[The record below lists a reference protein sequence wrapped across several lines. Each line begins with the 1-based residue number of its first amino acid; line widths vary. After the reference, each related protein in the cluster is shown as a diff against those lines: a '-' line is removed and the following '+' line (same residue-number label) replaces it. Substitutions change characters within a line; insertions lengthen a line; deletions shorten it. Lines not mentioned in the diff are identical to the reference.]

1 MITIYL
7 GDITDYLRQQ
17 AVVSDSDAQLIT
29 EGNYK
34 NLESGTYFTSL
45 GDLTN
50 LVMLGDV
57 LQQADC
63 IVYSPPPDKWS
74 DSLFGNSQ
82 MQTWTEDYLNIFRF
96 RCKVENYTNAR
107 EPEFD
112 QILTLADTRKTD
124 SSQLWIAG
132 CSISKGD
139 GVDTRTRYGQLLA
152 DRLNISASF
161 LTRTGSSIAWAADQ
175 ILRSDIRPGDLVI
188 WGITSHT
195 RLTKFEMNE
204 ISCFTLN
211 CKGWELPSSTVEY
224 LVSDQALYHSVISV
238 HQVINFC
245 AKINAKLILANL
257 LDQSVINYIQDF
269 PNLIMLN
276 GIWGRD
282 SSDMFLDIGADL
294 IHPGIQTH
302 AFYADQI
309 YQKIQTLVAQS

>member
-7 GDITDYLRQQ
+7 GDISDYLRHH
-17 AVVSDSDAQLIT
+17 AVMSDPDAQLIT
-29 EGNYK
+29 GEDYK
-34 NLESGTYFTSL
+34 NLKPGTYFTSL

-50 LVMLGDV
+50 LAVLGDV
-57 LQQADC
+57 LQQADR
-63 IVYSPPPDKWS
+63 IVYSPPDKWS
-74 DSLFGNSQ
+74 DSLFGKSQ

-96 RCKVENYTNAR
+96 RSKVENYTNTR

-124 SSQLWIAG
+124 NSQLWIAG

-139 GVDTRTRYGQLLA
+139 GVDSRTRYGQLLA
-152 DRLNISASF
+152 DRLGTSASF
-161 LTRTGSSIAWAADQ
+161 LTRSGSSIAWAADQ
-175 ILRSDIRPGDLVI
+175 ILRSDIRPGDTVV

-204 ISCFTLN
+204 VRCFGLN
-211 CKGWELPSSTVEY
+211 HKVWEHTPSTTEY

-245 AKINAKLILANL
+245 TKINAKLILAVL

-269 PNLIMLN
+269 PNLVMLN
-276 GIWGRD
+276 RIWGRD
-282 SSDMFLDIGADL
+282 PDNVFIDLGSDSE
-294 IHPGIQTH
+294 HPGTKTH
-302 AFYADQI
+302 EFYADQI
-309 YQKIQTLVAQS
+309 YQKIQTLVAPT

>member
-7 GDITDYLRQQ
+7 GDITDYLRQH
-17 AVVSDSDAQLIT
+17 AVMSDSDAQLIT
-29 EGNYK
+29 EENYK

-50 LVMLGDV
+50 LTVLGNV
-57 LQQADC
+57 LQQADR

-74 DSLFGNSQ
+74 DSLFGKSQ

-96 RCKVENYTNAR
+96 RCKVENYANAR

-132 CSISKGD
+132 CSITHGQ
-139 GVDTRTRYGQLLA
+139 GVSHNTRYGQLLA
-152 DRLNISASF
+152 DRLDTDVSF
-161 LTRTGSSIAWAADQ
+161 LTLPGSSIAWAADQ
-175 ILRSDIRPGDLVI
+175 ILRSDIRPRDVVV

-195 RLTKFEMNE
+195 RLTKFEKNE
-204 ISCFTLN
+204 IRCFGINHTVW
-211 CKGWELPSSTVEY
+211 KQTPSIIEY
-224 LVSDQALYHSVISV
+224 LASDQALYHSVISV

-245 AKINAKLILANL
+245 TKINAKLILASL
-257 LDQSVINYIQDF
+257 FDQSVINYIQDF
-269 PNLIMLN
+269 PNLVMLN

-282 SSDMFLDIGADL
+282 RNNMFIDIGTDL
-294 IHPGIQTH
+294 IHPGIKTH

-309 YQKIQTLVAQS
+309 YQKIQTLVAPT

>member
-17 AVVSDSDAQLIT
+17 AVMSDSDAQLIT

-50 LVMLGDV
+50 LAMLGNV
-57 LQQADC
+57 LQQADR

-74 DSLFGNSQ
+74 DSLFGKSQ

-96 RCKVENYTNAR
+96 RCKVENYTNVR

-132 CSISKGD
+132 CSISHGQ
-139 GVDTRTRYGQLLA
+139 GVSDNTRYGQLLA
-152 DRLNISASF
+152 DRLDTDVSF
-161 LTRTGSSIAWAADQ
+161 LTLSCSSIAWAADQ

-195 RLTKFEMNE
+195 RLTKFDMNE
-204 ISCFTLN
+204 IRCFNLHY
-211 CKGWELPSSTVEY
+211 KVSRPLPSSIVEY

-282 SSDMFLDIGADL
+282 SSDMFIDIGSDL
-294 IHPGIQTH
+294 LHPGIKTH

-309 YQKIQTLVAQS
+309 YQKIQTLVA

>member
-17 AVVSDSDAQLIT
+17 AVMSDSDAQLIT

-50 LVMLGDV
+50 LAMLGNV
-57 LQQADC
+57 LQQADR

-74 DSLFGNSQ
+74 DSLFGKSQ
-82 MQTWTEDYLNIFRF
+82 MQTLTEDYLNIFRF
-96 RCKVENYTNAR
+96 RCKVENYTNVR

-161 LTRTGSSIAWAADQ
+161 LTRSGSSIAWAADQ

-195 RLTKFEMNE
+195 RLTTFHMNE
-204 ISCFTLN
+204 IRVFALHS
-211 CKGWELPSSTVEY
+211 KVSKPLPSSIVEY

-245 AKINAKLILANL
+245 TKINAKLILANL

-269 PNLIMLN
+269 PNLIMLA

-282 SSDMFLDIGADL
+282 SSDSFIDIGSDL
-294 IHPGIQTH
+294 KHPGIKTH

-309 YQKIQTLVAQS
+309 YQKIQTLVA

>member
-17 AVVSDSDAQLIT
+17 AVMSDSDAQLIT

-50 LVMLGDV
+50 LAMLGNV
-57 LQQADC
+57 LQQADR

-74 DSLFGNSQ
+74 DSLFGKSQ

-96 RCKVENYTNAR
+96 RCKVENYTNVR

-152 DRLNISASF
+152 DRLNTSASF
-161 LTRTGSSIAWAADQ
+161 LTRSGSSIAWAADQ

-204 ISCFTLN
+204 IRCFNLTY
-211 CKGWELPSSTVEY
+211 KVSRPLPSSIVEY
-224 LVSDQALYHSVISV
+224 LVSDQVLYHSVISV

-245 AKINAKLILANL
+245 TKINAKLILANL
-257 LDQSVINYIQDF
+257 QDQSVINYIQDF

-282 SSDMFLDIGADL
+282 SSDIFIDIGSDL
-294 IHPGIQTH
+294 AHPGIKTH

-309 YQKIQTLVAQS
+309 YQKIQTLVA

>member
-7 GDITDYLRQQ
+7 GDITDYLRQY
-17 AVVSDSDAQLIT
+17 AVMSDPDAQLIT
-29 EGNYK
+29 KENYK

-50 LVMLGDV
+50 VAMLGDV

-74 DSLFGNSQ
+74 DSLFGKSQ

-152 DRLNISASF
+152 DRLNTSASF

-204 ISCFTLN
+204 IRCFNLN
-211 CKGWELPSSTVEY
+211 VKAWKQTSSTVEY

-245 AKINAKLILANL
+245 TKINAKLILANL

-282 SSDMFLDIGADL
+282 TSDRFIDIGSDL
-294 IHPGIQTH
+294 IHPGIKTH